1 MISDRFSVWRTAGHS
16 GGGNCVEVAGDSELV
31 AVRDSKDRVGPRL
44 EFTASEWT
52 VFVTRAKRGAFDP
65 R

>member
-1 MISDRFSVWRTAGHS
+1 MISDRFAVWRTAGRS
-16 GGGNCVEVAGDSELV
+16 GGGNCVEVAGTPGLV
-31 AVRDSKDRVGPRL
+31 AVRDSKDRVAHL

-52 VFVTRAKRGAFDP
+52 TFLHDAKRGAFDP